1 VSLLNNKA
9 TRVGRFR
16 SINVMM
22 KRAFIPTVI
31 AILVTGTAISGFAA
45 AVYHGLFF
53 YKADGVMSRE
63 TAKRSGLMKDDGA
76 SFSAELAFRKSETGG
91 YFYREGGITAFIDE
105 TSYTTIDLLAEC
117 ERLGGCQ
124 FRK

>member
-1 VSLLNNKA
+1 
-9 TRVGRFR
+9 
-16 SINVMM
+16 MM
-22 KRAFIPTVI
+22 RRTFIPTVI

>member
-1 VSLLNNKA
+1 
-9 TRVGRFR
+9 
-16 SINVMM
+16 MM
-22 KRAFIPTVI
+22 RRAFIPAVV

-45 AVYHGLFF
+45 VLYHSLFF

-63 TAKRSGLMKDDGA
+63 TARRLGLMKDDGA
-76 SFSAELAFRKSETGG
+76 PFPDELAFRKSETGG

-105 TSYTTIDLLAEC
+105 TSYTTIDLIAEC

-124 FRK
+124 LRK

>member
-1 VSLLNNKA
+1 
-9 TRVGRFR
+9 
-16 SINVMM
+16 MM
-22 KRAFIPTVI
+22 RRAFIPAVV
-31 AILVTGTAISGFAA
+31 AILVTGAAISGFAA
-45 AVYHGLFF
+45 AIYHGFFF

-63 TAKRSGLMKDDGA
+63 TAKHLRLMKDDGA
-76 SFSAELAFRKSETGG
+76 SYSELVFRKSETGG

-124 FRK
+124 LRK